1 MNLSSSDTKCFSRST
16 TTGNEQRFFVML
28 GDWTWWAWSI
38 TAFLLTIGLAGL
50 PFAFLAA
57 GAVTGVQTIVMWLR
71 EKSWHAFPVQLRVAC
86 GILLAI
92 CFIPALRW
100 LYWLPTV
107 GTYALLIFGYC
118 LMARL
123 LSLLPWNRTEVLS
136 LDLLLRTFTSR
147 PSLARVATRTEKA
160 GCAGGLCSID
170 AQVRKKST

>member
-1 MNLSSSDTKCFSRST
+1 MNLSSSDTKCFNRST

-28 GDWTWWAWSI
+28 DDWTWWAWSV
-38 TAFLLTIGLAGL
+38 TAVLLTLGLSGF
-50 PFAFLAA
+50 PISFLAA
-57 GAVTGVQTIVMWLR
+57 SGVTGLQTMVIWIR
-71 EKSWHAFPVQLRVAC
+71 ERSFLAFPVQLRVAY

-92 CFIPALRW
+92 CFIPSMRW

-107 GTYALLIFGYC
+107 GTYALLAFGYC
-118 LMARL
+118 LMARV

-147 PSLARVATRTEKA
+147 PSLARVATHTEKA

-170 AQVRKKST
+170 AQVRKKSG